1 MTSRR
6 NEYNTLPSL
15 RAGSPRYFGGGTIST
30 PPETSLVGGKE
41 MGEVCPV
48 SAMRLESVY
57 VVYPPNVPMGMPGT
71 LKSAA

>member
-1 MTSRR
+1 
-6 NEYNTLPSL
+6 
-15 RAGSPRYFGGGTIST
+15 
-30 PPETSLVGGKE
+30 